1 MLRRAELKILTAL
14 HDSPLGDINS
24 LSRFVNMSPATFA
37 RNLLRL
43 QSKGLLDK
51 DGFVSAQIAHSAVG
65 LELVSVFI
73 ECLPRNLPA
82 IENMCEIH
90 PYSAYKTRCF
100 GSTNGVFAL
109 FAVPTGSVSSL
120 ISLLDA
126 LEKRKSFTSYRIH
139 RLLNEQIYTEADFR
153 FYDNRTGVWSFRWDE
168 WEKLIGEPT
177 EFELEECP
185 PSVLHQMTTLDMK
198 ILKHLSMHARRERKE
213 IAKEVN
219 IPPYHLSRRLNFY
232 RKNRIISAYRILFG
246 LTSLNLVTPA
256 LVECF
261 VDSQLK
267 NRIAYAVSKLPF
279 QGNFIPTD
287 SGFVLYLTLPAPDFP
302 KFAEVLL
309 RNVDKGNLMWCD
321 YASSVR
327 YWFDSEETSNFR
339 EGRWL
344 ATREFLLDKV
354 IGSLNLE

>member
-24 LSRFVNMSPATFA
+24 LSRLVKMSPATFA
-37 RNLLRL
+37 RNLLKL

-51 DGFVSAQIAHSAVG
+51 DGFVSAQIAYSALG
-65 LELVSVFI
+65 LELVSVFM
-73 ECLPRNLPA
+73 ECLPENLPK
-82 IENMCEIH
+82 IESMCEIH
-90 PYSAYKTRCF
+90 PYSAYKIRCF

-126 LEKRKSFTSYRIH
+126 LETKRVFTSYRIH

-153 FYDNRTGVWSFRWDE
+153 YYDNRTGTWSFRWDE
-168 WEKLIGEPT
+168 WEKLIGQAG

-185 PSVLHQMTTLDMK
+185 PPVLHQMTALDMK
-198 ILKHLSMHARRERKE
+198 ILRHLSMHARRERKD
-213 IAKEVN
+213 IAKEVD
-219 IPPYHLSRRLNFY
+219 IPAYHLSRRLNFY
-232 RKNRIISAYRILFG
+232 RANRIIRAYRILFG
-246 LTSLNLVTPA
+246 LTSLNLVAPA
-256 LVECF
+256 LAECF
-261 VDSQLK
+261 VDSQSK
-267 NRIAYAVSKLPF
+267 DRIAYAVSKLPF

-309 RNVDKGNLMWCD
+309 RYVDKANLMWGD

-339 EGRWL
+339 DGRWL
-344 ATREFLLDKV
+344 ATREFLLDNIIERLK
-354 IGSLNLE
+354 LE